1 MRGVFMKKFYI
12 YYFNDINRYV
22 TIVDEDSYIIS
33 IEFDKINYDFNYEE
47 SEAISALKKELDKY
61 FAGELKE
68 FKTKYKLK
76 NLTEFQMKVLKEVE
90 KVKYGEHISYN
101 DIAKAIGNPKSDRA
115 VGNAVGKNPLPII
128 VPCHRIIRKDKKLG
142 GYTGGTDIKIKLVE
156 IEDMKF

>member
-1 MRGVFMKKFYI
+1 
-12 YYFNDINRYV
+12 
-22 TIVDEDSYIIS
+22 
-33 IEFDKINYDFNYEE
+33 
-47 SEAISALKKELDKY
+47 
-61 FAGELKE
+61 
-68 FKTKYKLK
+68 
-76 NLTEFQMKVLKEVE
+76 MKVLKEVE

-156 IEDMKF
+156 IEDILISN

>member
-1 MRGVFMKKFYI
+1 MKKFYI

-47 SEAISALKKELDKY
+47 SEAICALKKELDKY

-156 IEDMKF
+156 IEDILISN

>member
-1 MRGVFMKKFYI
+1 MKNFYI
-12 YYFNDINRYV
+12 YHFDDINRDV
-22 TIVDEDSYIIS
+22 TVVDEDDYIIS

-47 SEAISALKKELDKY
+47 SEAISGVKKELDKY

-101 DIAKAIGNPKSDRA
+101 DIANAIGNPKSDRA

>member
-1 MRGVFMKKFYI
+1 MKKFYI

>member
-1 MRGVFMKKFYI
+1 MKKFYI

-90 KVKYGEHISYN
+90 KVKYGEYISYN
-101 DIAKAIGNPKSDRA
+101 DIANAIESPKSDRA
-115 VGNAVGKNPLPII
+115 VGNAVGRNPLPII

>member
-1 MRGVFMKKFYI
+1 MKKFYI

-47 SEAISALKKELDKY
+47 SEAIFALKKELDKY

-101 DIAKAIGNPKSDRA
+101 DIANAIESPKSDRA

-156 IEDMKF
+156 IEDILISN